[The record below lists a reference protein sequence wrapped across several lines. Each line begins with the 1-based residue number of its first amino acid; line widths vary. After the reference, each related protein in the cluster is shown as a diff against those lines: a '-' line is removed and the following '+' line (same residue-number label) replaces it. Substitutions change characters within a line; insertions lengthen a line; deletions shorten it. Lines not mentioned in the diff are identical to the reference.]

1 MKFLNVYC
9 ENRKAEVYI
18 SIDKIV
24 LIKKLEEENACLI
37 ELDGN
42 NIEPVKAAMLSED
55 LIRKIN
61 GEDRIGI
68 GFRRT
73 I

>member
-9 ENRKAEVYI
+9 EARKAEVFI
-18 SIDKIV
+18 SLDKIV
-24 LIKKLEEENACLI
+24 LITKTGDGEASLI
-37 ELDGN
+37 ELEGGKA
-42 NIEPVKAAMLSED
+42 EAVKVAMSAED
-55 LIRKIN
+55 LVRKIN

-73 I
+73 M

>member
-1 MKFLNVYC
+1 MKFLNIYC

-18 SIDKIV
+18 SLDKII
-24 LIKKLEEENACLI
+24 LIKKLDDEGACLI
-37 ELDGN
+37 ELEGPN
-42 NIEPVKAAMLSED
+42 TEPVKAAMLSED

-61 GEDRIGI
+61 GEDRMGI
-68 GFRRT
+68 GFRRS

>member
-18 SIDKIV
+18 SLDKIV
-24 LIKKLEEENACLI
+24 LLKKLEEENAVLI
-37 ELDGN
+37 ELEGSAH
-42 NIEPVKAAMLSED
+42 EAVKVVMPAEE

-61 GEDRIGI
+61 GEDRTGI
-68 GFRRT
+68 GFRHSL
-73 I
+73 

>member
-9 ENRKAEVYI
+9 ENRNAEVYI
-18 SIDKIV
+18 SLDKIV
-24 LIKKLEEENACLI
+24 LIKKLEEDKTLI
-37 ELDGN
+37 ELEGSAH
-42 NIEPVKAAMLSED
+42 EAVKVAMSAED

-68 GFRRT
+68 GFRTNFR
-73 I
+73 

>member
-1 MKFLNVYC
+1 MKFLNIYC

-18 SIDKIV
+18 SLDKIV
-24 LIKKLEEENACLI
+24 LITKVDGENACLI
-37 ELDGN
+37 ELQGT
-42 NIEPVKAAMLSED
+42 EAVKVVMPAED

-68 GFRRT
+68 GFRAGR
-73 I
+73 

>member
-18 SIDKIV
+18 NVDKIV
-24 LIKKLEEENACLI
+24 LIKKLEEENSCLI
-37 ELDGN
+37 ELDGTN
-42 NIEPVKAAMLSED
+42 TEPVKAAMLSED

-68 GFRRT
+68 GFRTNR
-73 I
+73 

>member
-18 SIDKIV
+18 SLDKIV
-24 LIKKLEEENACLI
+24 LIKKEEEGNASLI
-37 ELDGN
+37 ELEGSAH
-42 NIEPVKAAMLSED
+42 EPVKISMPAEE

-68 GFRRT
+68 GFRTGR
-73 I
+73 

>member
-9 ENRKAEVYI
+9 ENRKAEIYI
-18 SIDKIV
+18 PLDKIV
-24 LIKKLEEENACLI
+24 LIKKGDDDTTALI
-37 ELDGN
+37 ELEGTGH
-42 NIEPVKAAMLSED
+42 EPVKVVMAAED

-68 GFRRT
+68 GFRRS

>member
-24 LIKKLEEENACLI
+24 LIKKLEEENACTI
-37 ELDGN
+37 ELDGAN
-42 NIEPVKAAMLSED
+42 MEPVKAAMLSED

>member
-9 ENRKAEVYI
+9 ENRKTEVYI
-18 SIDKIV
+18 SLDKII

-37 ELDGN
+37 ELEGSHT
-42 NIEPVKAAMLSED
+42 EPVKAAMLSED

-61 GEDRIGI
+61 GEDRSGI
-68 GFRRT
+68 GFRRS